1 MYQSIDRQGNIFLP
15 EQIEYIC
22 PTCKK
27 GILVFRDYCRR
38 ILRHEADEPEWLQ
51 IPHHQCSN
59 PGCGKVHRMLPDFIV
74 PFKHYR
80 EETISDAIDGRLSSN
95 ETDDQ
100 PSEHLIQLW
109 KRWIAENILNIDGY
123 LKSIGHRELGFSEE
137 LLISGDSILQKLKSS
152 IPEGWLK
159 TILRVI
165 YNSGGALSPFYC

>member
-1 MYQSIDRQGNIFLP
+1 MYQSTDRQGNIFLP

-51 IPHHQCSN
+51 IPRHRCSN

-80 EETISDAIDGRLSSN
+80 EETISDAIDGRLSAN

>member
-1 MYQSIDRQGNIFLP
+1 
-15 EQIEYIC
+15 
-22 PTCKK
+22 
-27 GILVFRDYCRR
+27 
-38 ILRHEADEPEWLQ
+38 
-51 IPHHQCSN
+51 
-59 PGCGKVHRMLPDFIV
+59 MLPDFIV

-123 LKSIGHRELGFSEE
+123 LRSIGHRELGFSEE
-137 LLISGDSILQKLKSS
+137 LLISGDSILQKLRSS

-165 YNSGGALSPFYC
+165 YNSGGALTPFYC